1 MRYKADRTYPILW
14 LVGLYPAGCCADS
27 LHSNLKLYN
36 VETQKELVVLSHKS
50 ISDYKASH
58 NNNKIEIYNT
68 TDKNGVKR
76 TFFTC
81 GSTVGAISK
90 NVTIPIAP
98 TDRVQIITVQGKE
111 GPLDIIALEKGLEPS
126 QVL

>member
-1 MRYKADRTYPILW
+1 M
-14 LVGLYPAGCCADS
+14 
-27 LHSNLKLYN
+27 
-36 VETQKELVVLSHKS
+36 ETAKQELVVLNHQS

-58 NNNKIEIYNT
+58 NNNKIELYDT

-76 TFFTC
+76 LFFTC
-81 GSTVGAISK
+81 GSTIGAISK
-90 NVTIPIAP
+90 NVTIPISP
-98 TDRVQIITVQGKE
+98 TDRVQVITVQGKE